1 MEMERRD
8 FLKLTA
14 GALTYALATEPTWA
28 QTAKVEVHWLGQATT
43 KLTTLTGKVIVIDP
57 FLTNNP
63 KTPPQ
68 YKNLDALGKV
78 DVILVTHG
86 HGDHV
91 GTIGRTDASCAP
103 AELSRRTRAPELGPA
118 GLSATM
124 VALRRVPPATAVR
137 FRTGGRVTPL
147 R

>member
-57 FLTNNP
+57 FLTGNP
-63 KTPPQ
+63 KTPQQ
-68 YKNLDALGKV
+68 YKNLDTPGKV

-86 HGDHV
+86 HRHHARL
-91 GTIGRTDASCAP
+91 IGRPDGSSDA
-103 AELSRRTRAPELGPA
+103 AE
-118 GLSATM
+118 
-124 VALRRVPPATAVR
+124 
-137 FRTGGRVTPL
+137 
-147 R
+147 